1 MLKVWNFIENTENK
15 GLKNVSTIWQQAKT
29 LLKTILF
36 VPLHNKIPLPVHNPK
51 GTQRNKICQIDV
63 FCSAEFGK
71 LKSIHYSIDTYP
83 GFQLESALNSE
94 KADSVITHL
103 LETKALMGY
112 LYKKKKATY
121 NTPAYV
127 PNKMK
132 QPFACSLLRSYLT
145 QKKKRYFW
153 NKRGLWG
160 LPGTD
165 YIISY

>member
-1 MLKVWNFIENTENK
+1 M
-15 GLKNVSTIWQQAKT
+15 
-29 LLKTILF
+29 
-36 VPLHNKIPLPVHNPK
+36 
-51 GTQRNKICQIDV
+51 
-63 FCSAEFGK
+63 
-71 LKSIHYSIDTYP
+71 
-83 GFQLESALNSE
+83 NSE

-145 QKKKRYFW
+145 QKKKKILLKQKGAMRTPRDRLHNILLNLNF
-153 NKRGLWG
+153 
-160 LPGTD
+160 
-165 YIISY
+165 